1 MAVCTL
7 ATIARSVCPSGRAG
21 IAALWVASADS
32 VSALTFG
39 SDNEVTAITM
49 VSTEKFYKVDFEKN
63 TGFFNQT
70 VSRIKSNINV
80 AQQISFVLPV
90 MDKATHKNLRSIFE
104 CACGLIAI
112 VKDNTGKFHMA
123 GISTYPGSPVT
134 FEAEQMRTGESTANT
149 GADPTA
155 DSNEYVVVLEANTN
169 WLAPFS
175 TVAQGSIPV

>member
-7 ATIARSVCPSGRAG
+7 SAITRSVCPTGRAG
-21 IAALWVASADS
+21 IAKLWVASADS

-49 VSTEKFYKVDFEKN
+49 VSAEKFYRVDIEKN

-90 MDKATHKNLRSIFE
+90 MDKATHKNLRSIFD

-112 VKDNTGKFHMA
+112 IKDNTGKFHFA

-134 FEAEQMRTGESTANT
+134 WEAEQMRTGESTANT

-155 DSNEYVVVLEANTN
+155 DSNEYVITLEANTN
-169 WLAPFS
+169 YFAPFS
-175 TVAQGSIPV
+175 TVAEGSIPV